1 MIVNNHQIQNVLK
14 VYSSQLSK
22 GRFGRPESMP
32 IRKPS
37 ADAVNISAEGK
48 REALIERLTRE
59 IVGRIINKDPRLQID
74 RHIVEQMKTEIEN
87 DQGVGTGQEREFV
100 YNVINGDATKTLN
113 TLNMDDSSYL
123 IKRLEHY
130 ARESVEKNLE

>member
-1 MIVNNHQIQNVLK
+1 
-14 VYSSQLSK
+14 
-22 GRFGRPESMP
+22 MP

-37 ADAVNISAEGK
+37 ADSVNISSEGK
-48 REALIERLTRE
+48 REAVIQRLTKE
-59 IVGRIINKDPRLQID
+59 IVGRIINKDPRLQKD
-74 RHIVEQMKTEIEN
+74 RQIVEQVKTNIGKN
-87 DQGVGTGQEREFV
+87 QDVGEGQEREFV
-100 YNVINGDATKTLN
+100 YHVINGDATKTLN